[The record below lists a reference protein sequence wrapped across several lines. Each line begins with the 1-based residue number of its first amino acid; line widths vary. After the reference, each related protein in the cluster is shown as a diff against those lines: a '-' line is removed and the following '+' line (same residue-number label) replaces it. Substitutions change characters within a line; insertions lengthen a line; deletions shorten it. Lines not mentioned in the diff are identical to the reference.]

1 MSFSETKKTMEPP
14 GEVAEQNVMEVKA
27 AAKMKRIKL
36 KEKSQEYDVEELE
49 ARRKWERTANPM
61 DKSKLD
67 SIQKRVKNATNK
79 VMEAS
84 KEDIKLFTNEDEF
97 KDEDLIEWEDIA
109 RGHLDE
115 LRKDS
120 DDEYAS
126 IRKYIGQHGKGTTPE
141 SKEVLRTKLEKLQD
155 LSIDVVVANG
165 VLKDLEVR
173 TNAMEEDGDEELAEF
188 NQAQEK
194 LDQEIQDYLKNLE
207 EELKTANGA
216 GDGLFVPLNPDIP
229 VPSFEDTNGVSNLEE
244 ELKTANGA
252 GDGLFVPL
260 NPDIP
265 VLGFED
271 TNGVSNPIAA
281 SNDPEE
287 DSDDPE
293 DLYSPAIARK
303 RAGKAPDKFRLEGYR
318 GLGRGTTAVTGRGP
332 KNSTSYRLERLS
344 GLGGI
349 GLEDHIPDITQN
361 RWGEMRRKEK
371 YNKSHFYGI
380 HNKPQIQGVAWFYR
394 DSEKEPL
401 NMLIPIP
408 RDERRKR
415 KREGTLTP
423 SEAKRVEVAIKVKW
437 RINGTKKYSWETRST
452 IRRIFTDDIG
462 DTFIYEAAKVQE
474 EKYEAWQNGERV
486 GLERSPSHFNQLSPG
501 PGATDPPLQ
510 VPATTP
516 PANPPSTMPGTT
528 PPATPP
534 STVPGTTPPAKFDL
548 KSYQE
553 LWCFENQ
560 VELETMTMVDR
571 MACMTK
577 FKSENQ

>member
-1 MSFSETKKTMEPP
+1 MEHP
-14 GEVAEQNVMEVKA
+14 GEENQTEKAEAAEQKDIEVKA
-27 AAKMKRIKL
+27 AAKMKRVKL
-36 KEKSQEYDVEELE
+36 KEKAQQYDVEELE
-49 ARRKWERTANPM
+49 ARRKWERTAKPE
-61 DKSKLD
+61 DKSELD
-67 SIQKRVKNATNK
+67 RIQKQVKNATNK
-79 VMEAS
+79 VTEAS

-97 KDEDLIEWEDIA
+97 NDEDLIEWEDIA
-109 RGHLDE
+109 RDHLDA

-120 DDEYAS
+120 DNEYAS
-126 IRKYIGQHGKGTTPE
+126 IREYVGQHGKATTPE
-141 SKEVLRTKLEKLQD
+141 SKKILQTKLEKLQD

-165 VLKDLEVR
+165 VLKALEVR
-173 TNAMEEDGDEELAEF
+173 TNDQGEAMAEDDGDHEELDEF
-188 NQAQEK
+188 NQTQEK
-194 LDQEIQDYLKNLE
+194 LDEAIQDYVKNLE
-207 EELKTANGA
+207 EELKTDNGA
-216 GDGLFVPLNPDIP
+216 SDGLFVPLDPDIP
-229 VPSFEDTNGVSNLEE
+229 
-244 ELKTANGA
+244 
-252 GDGLFVPL
+252 LFS
-260 NPDIP
+260 
-265 VLGFED
+265 FED

-281 SNDPEE
+281 SNDPGE

-371 YNKSHFYGI
+371 YNKSHLYGI

-401 NMLIPIP
+401 NLLIPIP

-423 SEAKRVEVAIKVKW
+423 SEAKRVEMAIKVKW
-437 RINGTKKYSWETRST
+437 RIEGTKKYSWETRST

-516 PANPPSTMPGTT
+516 PANPPSTMPGIT
-528 PPATPP
+528 PPAIPP
-534 STVPGTTPPAKFDL
+534 STIPGTIPPAKFDL

-560 VELETMTMVDR
+560 VELETMTVVDR